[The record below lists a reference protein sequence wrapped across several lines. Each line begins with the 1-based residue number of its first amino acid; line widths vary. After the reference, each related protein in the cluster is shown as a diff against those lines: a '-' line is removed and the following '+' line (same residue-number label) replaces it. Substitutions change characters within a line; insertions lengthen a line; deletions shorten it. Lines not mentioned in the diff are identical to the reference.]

1 MHLPTLR
8 SRTNYQFARLET
20 DLGNTGFW
28 EGHEFRLSYEL
39 DITDTFVFKFTSAVD
54 FIIQSQVLDVDQDGI
69 KLSVYRASQG
79 VDNGGFTTPVDFYAN
94 NAMSDTPS
102 YSSNASLNTGGIFT
116 VNGGELPVEVLR
128 VRSASASAQKT
139 TVEATAGDE
148 RGLPAGS
155 YYLQFSVLSGN
166 NPLGVY
172 ALKWEERPVVS

>member
-1 MHLPTLR
+1 LPTLR

-39 DITDTFVFKFTSAVD
+39 DITQLTVLKFTSSID
-54 FIIQSQVLDVDQDGI
+54 FIIQSQVLDVDQDGL

-79 VDNGGFTTPVDFYAN
+79 VDNGGFITPIDFYAN
-94 NAMSDTPS
+94 NSMSDTPS
-102 YSSNASLNTGGIFT
+102 YTSNATINTGGTFT
-116 VNGGELPVEVLR
+116 VNDGELPVEVIR
-128 VRSASASAQKT
+128 VRSASATAQKS

-155 YYLQFSVLSGN
+155 YYLEFSVLSGN

-172 ALKWEERPVVS
+172 SLKWEERPVVS